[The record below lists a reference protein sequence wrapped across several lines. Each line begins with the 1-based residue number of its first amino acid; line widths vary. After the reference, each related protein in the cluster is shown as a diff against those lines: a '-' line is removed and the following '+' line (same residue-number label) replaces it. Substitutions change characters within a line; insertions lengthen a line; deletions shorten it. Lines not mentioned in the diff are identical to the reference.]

1 MSEQEKKDPILEK
14 LTDRRTFIKNS
25 GLTVGGL
32 ILGGALGSAI
42 GGQTKTITKEVQV
55 PAAVEMKH
63 EVHDHSEALLFFT
76 RKEDFDAMAAAT
88 EQIFPEDEHGAGA
101 IKLGAPFYID
111 KQLASPWGR
120 NVDDYMKRPFKNG
133 ATPLNRGDI
142 VLQGVRKLNEESQ
155 QRHKNMFNQLTEEEQ
170 IAILQDFEVGKVEMK
185 LVSSAVFFGLLR
197 QLTIEGCYCD
207 PMHGG
212 NKNME
217 GWNMKEFPGAYM
229 SYTDVI
235 ESKEFI
241 KKVPISLS
249 NHLNH

>member
-1 MSEQEKKDPILEK
+1 MSEQEKKDPTLNK

-32 ILGGALGSAI
+32 ILGGALGSAF
-42 GGQTKTITKEVQV
+42 GGQTKIVTKEVQV
-55 PAAVEMKH
+55 PVEMEH
-63 EVHDHSEALLFFT
+63 VVHNYSEALQFFT
-76 RKEDFDAMAAAT
+76 RIEDFRVLSAAT

-133 ATPLNRGDI
+133 AIPLTRGDI
-142 VLQGVRKLNEESQ
+142 ILLGIRMLGVVSEQK
-155 QRHKNMFNQLTEEEQ
+155 HKDIFIQLTTEEQ
-170 IAILQDFEVGKVEMK
+170 IGILQDFETGKIEMG
-185 LVSSAVFFGLLR
+185 LVSSSVFFALLR

-212 NKNME
+212 NKDME
-217 GWNMKEFPGAYM
+217 GWEMKEFPGAYM

-241 KKVPISLS
+241 KKAPISLS
-249 NHLNH
+249 NHLNHS

>member
-32 ILGGALGSAI
+32 ILGGALGSAF

-55 PAAVEMKH
+55 PVELEH
-63 EVHDHSEALLFFT
+63 EVHNYSEALQFFT
-76 RKEDFDAMAAAT
+76 RIEDFRVLSAAT

-120 NVDDYMKRPFKNG
+120 NADDYMKRPFKNG
-133 ATPLNRGDI
+133 AIPLNRSDI
-142 VLQGVRKLNEESQ
+142 ILQGIRKLNDISQ
-155 QRHKNMFNQLTEEEQ
+155 QRHKDIFNQLTAEDQ
-170 IAILQDFEVGKVEMK
+170 IVILQDFEAGKVEIG
-185 LVSSAVFFGLLR
+185 LFSSAVFFALLR

-217 GWNMKEFPGAYM
+217 GWKMKEFPGAYM